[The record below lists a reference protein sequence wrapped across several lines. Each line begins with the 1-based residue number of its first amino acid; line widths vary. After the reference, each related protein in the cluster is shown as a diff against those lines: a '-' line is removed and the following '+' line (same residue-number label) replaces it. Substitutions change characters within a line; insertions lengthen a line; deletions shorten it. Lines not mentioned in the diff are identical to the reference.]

1 VNPSAY
7 GLEIRAPANA
17 GPEVYLPDAP
27 AVGDVKGRGRVS
39 PDDRERVASLAS
51 EQPGNGNLQAP
62 FAVSPSGIPN
72 PSPTSEAAARDVPR
86 SGTSFRNN
94 ASTNAIPATGTAAR
108 NITWSACA

>member
-1 VNPSAY
+1 MNPSAY

-51 EQPGNGNLQAP
+51 EQPGNGNLEAL
-62 FAVSPSGIPN
+62 FAVSPLGHPESIADIRGCRARC
-72 PSPTSEAAARDVPR
+72 SPERYL
-86 SGTSFRNN
+86 FQK
-94 ASTNAIPATGTAAR
+94 
-108 NITWSACA
+108 